1 MTPDHTPPLDQLI
14 DLLQN
19 KRLVALTGAG
29 CSTDSGIPDYR
40 GPKTRHLARNPIR
53 YQDYVRTPETRSRYW
68 LRSSIGW
75 PRMRDT
81 SHNTVHEALARLES
95 QGILRGVITQNVD
108 RLHHKAGTRRVIEL
122 HGALHEVICLECK
135 ELEPRDDFQRRLFKL
150 NPWMPEHLLARQD
163 QPRIQD
169 APDGDADLDPTHA
182 MLDTVELPGCRRCLD
197 GMLKPH
203 VVFFGEN
210 VPKERVERAF
220 SLLEEA
226 QALLVLGSSLTV
238 YSGLRFVRRAHELG
252 MPIVIVTLGP
262 TRADDLAT
270 IKLDAP
276 LAPTLTRLTDALL
289 TSPTHASP
297 HQGPQTQSSLPDV
310 ADLLKL

>member
-1 MTPDHTPPLDQLI
+1 MNTDADPPIAHLV
-14 DLLQN
+14 DLLQG

-68 LRSSIGW
+68 MRSGIGW

-81 SHNTVHEALARLES
+81 THNATHEALARLEAH
-95 QGILRGVITQNVD
+95 GLLRGVITQNVD
-108 RLHHKAGTRRVIEL
+108 RLHHKAGARRVIEL

-135 ELEPRDDFQRRLFKL
+135 ELEPRDNFQRRLFQL
-150 NPWMPEHLLARQD
+150 NPWMSAQLDAAMAGATSARS
-163 QPRIQD
+163 
-169 APDGDADLDPTHA
+169 APDGDADLEPTEAH
-182 MLDTVELPGCRRCLD
+182 LDVVDLPACRRCHE

-210 VPKERVERAF
+210 VPGERVERAF
-220 SLLEEA
+220 ALLEEGE
-226 QALLVLGSSLTV
+226 ALLVLGSSLTV

-252 MPIVIVTLGP
+252 MPVVIVTIGP
-262 TRADDLAT
+262 TRGDELAT
-270 IKLDAP
+270 LKIDAP
-276 LAPTLTRLTDALL
+276 LQPTLSRLVDALL
-289 TSPTHASP
+289 VHAQR
-297 HQGPQTQSSLPDV
+297 QG
-310 ADLLKL
+310 A

>member
-1 MTPDHTPPLDQLI
+1 MTTLPDTLL
-14 DLLQN
+14 DLLRG
-19 KRLVALTGAG
+19 KRIVALTGAG

-53 YQDYVRTPETRSRYW
+53 YQDYVRTPQTRSRYW

-75 PRMRDT
+75 PRMRDST
-81 SHNTVHEALARLES
+81 HNATHQSLARLEAS
-95 QGILRGVITQNVD
+95 GLLRGVITQNVD
-108 RLHHKAGTRRVIEL
+108 RLHHKAGARRVIEL

-135 ELEPRDDFQRRLFKL
+135 ELEPRDDFQRRLLQL
-150 NPWMPEHLLARQD
+150 NPWMSHQLAAATQ
-163 QPRIQD
+163 QIAKVQD
-169 APDGDADLDPTHA
+169 APDGDVDLDTSA
-182 MLDTVELPGCRRCLD
+182 TLLDTVNLPQCRRCLD

-226 QALLVLGSSLTV
+226 DVLLVLGSSLTV

-252 MPIVIVTLGP
+252 MPIIIVTIGP
-262 TRADDLAT
+262 TRGDDLAT
-270 IKLDAP
+270 LKIDASLATTLPP
-276 LAPTLTRLTDALL
+276 LVDALL
-289 TSPTHASP
+289 SEGEPP
-297 HQGPQTQSSLPDV
+297 
-310 ADLLKL
+310 